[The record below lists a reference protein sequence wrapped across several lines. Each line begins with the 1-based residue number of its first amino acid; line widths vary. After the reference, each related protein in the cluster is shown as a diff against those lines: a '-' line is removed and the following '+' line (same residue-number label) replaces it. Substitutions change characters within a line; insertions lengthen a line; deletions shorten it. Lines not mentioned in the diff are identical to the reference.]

1 MMFRVVIFS
10 KDRAMQLH
18 ATLSSFAARCTDAT
32 DARVSVIFKA
42 SAPAYLEAYGLL
54 RAELEERLK
63 IEWIQEDDFKKDLL
77 KVASIESRGNW
88 MSFLPGRLNS
98 SRDDYLLFMVD
109 DNIVIGDFQLADVGR
124 AMEKRPKAL
133 AFSLRVGKNTTYCY
147 PNRCR
152 QSLPSFEAVSDNIL
166 SFTWPGQEGDFGYPL
181 EVSSS
186 IYRIKDI
193 ESLLRR
199 LPYSNPN
206 RLEQG
211 LSVSSRLFARRRP
224 ELLCF
229 DHSVAFCAPVNKVQT
244 VLDNRAGEDN
254 GHSVEEL
261 NALFL
266 KGFRIDIESL
276 RGFVPGAAHQE
287 IDLPLVPPSL

>member
-1 MMFRVVIFS
+1 MRFRAVIFS

-18 ATLSSFAARCTDAT
+18 ATLASFAARCTDAT
-32 DARVSVIFKA
+32 DSRISVIFKA
-42 SAPAYLEAYGLL
+42 STPDYLGAYGLL
-54 RAELEERLK
+54 RAQMEQRLE

-77 KVASIESRGNW
+77 KVASIKSRGSW
-88 MSFLPGRLNS
+88 MSFLSGPSNS
-98 SRDDYLLFMVD
+98 SPDDYLLFMVD
-109 DNIVIGDFQLADVGR
+109 DNIVIGDFRLADVDK
-124 AMEKRPKAL
+124 AMEERPKAV
-133 AFSLRVGKNTTYCY
+133 AFSLRLGKNTTYCY
-147 PNRCR
+147 PNRCK

-166 SFTWPGQEGDFGYPL
+166 CFSWPKQEGDFGYPL

-211 LSVSSRLFARRRP
+211 LSVSSRLFARRSP

-229 DHSVAFCAPVNKVQT
+229 DRSVAFCAPVNKVQT

-254 GHSVEEL
+254 GLSVEKL
-261 NALFL
+261 NVLFL
-266 KGFRIDIESL
+266 EGFRIDVESL

-287 IDLPLVPPSL
+287 IKLPLVPP

>member
-88 MSFLPGRLNS
+88 MSFLLGRSNS
-98 SRDDYLLFMVD
+98 SPNDYLLFMVD
-109 DNIVIGDFQLADVGR
+109 DNIVIGDFRLADVGR

-152 QSLPSFEAVSDNIL
+152 QSLPSFEAVSDNML
-166 SFTWPGQEGDFGYPL
+166 CFSWPGEDCDFGYPL

-186 IYRIKDI
+186 IYRTKDI

-224 ELLCF
+224 ELLCY
-229 DHSVAFCAPVNKVQT
+229 DQSVAFCAPVNKVQT

-266 KGFRIDIESL
+266 KGFRIDIERL

>member
-1 MMFRVVIFS
+1 MMFRAVIFS

-42 SAPAYLEAYGLL
+42 SAPDYLEAYGLL
-54 RAELEERLK
+54 RAELEQRLK

-77 KVASIESRGNW
+77 KAAGVEPHSGW
-88 MSFLPGRLNS
+88 LSFFSNRS
-98 SRDDYLLFMVD
+98 SSVPHDYLLFMVD
-109 DNIVIGDFQLADVGR
+109 DSIYINDFQLDTIR
-124 AMEKRPKAL
+124 AAL
-133 AFSLRVGKNTTYCY
+133 SETPRALGFSLRLGRNTTYCY
-147 PNRCR
+147 PSGCK
-152 QSLPSFEAVSDNIL
+152 QSLPPFRESLHKVLRFSWREQ
-166 SFTWPGQEGDFGYPL
+166 TYDFNYPL

-186 IYRIKDI
+186 IYRTKDI
-193 ESLLRR
+193 ESLLRM

-276 RGFVPGAAHQE
+276 RGFDPGAAHQE